1 MSITP
6 KHILYGIA
14 LVGFILLPQIIT
26 VKYYLH
32 LSILALV
39 WVIAAQGQNLIQGYT
54 GYVSIV
60 QAGFMGIG
68 AYSTSL
74 IGLHFGLPVWL
85 TIILAPLVTAVFALA
100 TGYPS
105 LRVKG
110 HYFAIVTLAFNMVIF
125 IVLLNFSALTQ
136 GEAGITGIPKPG
148 GGKDGLINF
157 SDRQVYYYF
166 VLVMAVLTTALA
178 ALIVHSRVGQILI
191 SIRQNEDLV
200 GAIGIATWKYKLFAF
215 VTSAMFAGF
224 AGALYAHYQSFINPE
239 VFGVAQSLDAILA
252 VIVGGSGTIAGPIIG
267 AFFVVFL
274 PEYLRFADSF
284 RLILYGLV
292 LVLATIYMPRGIVGL
307 VTDLKSRF
315 AKRNK

>member
-1 MSITP
+1 M
-6 KHILYGIA
+6 KLGANHIFYAVA
-14 LVGFILLPQIIT
+14 LVGFIALPQLIA

-32 LSILALV
+32 LSILALF

-68 AYSTSL
+68 AYSTAL
-74 IGLHFGLPVWL
+74 MGLHFGLPVWL
-85 TIILAPLVTAVFALA
+85 TIILAPFVTAVFAVA

-125 IVLLNFSALTQ
+125 IVLMNFHQLTQ

-148 GGKDGLINF
+148 VKDGLINF
-157 SDRQVYYYF
+157 RDREVYYYF
-166 VLVMAVLTTALA
+166 VLIIAVLMTGLA
-178 ALIVHSRVGQILI
+178 ALIVRSRIGQTLVA
-191 SIRQNEDLV
+191 IRQNEDLV
-200 GAIGIATWKYKLFAF
+200 GALGIAAWKYKLFAF
-215 VTSAMFAGF
+215 VISAMFAGL

-239 VFGVAQSLDAILA
+239 IFGVAQSLDAILA
-252 VIVGGSGTIAGPIIG
+252 VIVGGSGTIAGPVVG

-284 RLILYGLV
+284 RLILYGLI
-292 LVLATIYMPRGIVGL
+292 LVLATIFMPRGIVG
-307 VTDLKSRF
+307 VTGDLWARF
-315 AKRNK
+315 KGRAR

>member
-1 MSITP
+1 MTLNRTFIFYA
-6 KHILYGIA
+6 LA
-14 LVGFILLPQIIT
+14 LVGFILLPQFIT

-32 LSILALV
+32 LSILALI

-68 AYSTSL
+68 AYSTAL
-74 IGLHFGLPVWL
+74 MGIHFNMPVWL
-85 TIILAPLVTAVFALA
+85 SITLAPFVTAFFALL

-125 IVLLNFSALTQ
+125 IVLMNFHQLTQ

-148 GGKDGLINF
+148 GKESLFNWR
-157 SDRQVYYYF
+157 DRETYYYF
-166 VLVMAVLTTALA
+166 VLIIAALMTILA
-178 ALIVHSRVGQILI
+178 AMIVRSRVGQTLI
-191 SIRQNEDLV
+191 AIRQNEDLV
-200 GAIGIATWKYKLFAF
+200 GAIGIAAWKYKLFAF
-215 VTSAMFAGF
+215 VISAMFGGL
-224 AGALYAHYQSFINPE
+224 AGAVYAHYQSFINPE
-239 VFGVAQSLDAILA
+239 IFGVAQSLDAILA
-252 VIVGGSGTIAGPIIG
+252 VIVGGSGTIAGPVIG

-292 LVLATIYMPRGIVGL
+292 LVLATIFMPRGIVG
-307 VTDLKSRF
+307 VTTDLL
-315 AKRNK
+315 AKWKRRTK

>member
-1 MSITP
+1 MKLSA
-6 KHILYGIA
+6 KFVVYAVA
-14 LVGFILLPQIIT
+14 LLGFALLPQLIS

-68 AYSTSL
+68 AYSTAL
-74 IGLHFGLPVWL
+74 MGLHFGLPVWL
-85 TIILAPLVTAVFALA
+85 TIALAPFVTAIFALA

-125 IVLLNFSALTQ
+125 IVLMNFTELTQ

-148 GGKDGLINF
+148 GDWINF
-157 SDRQVYYYF
+157 RDREVYYYF
-166 VLVMAVLTTALA
+166 VLIAAVLMTALA
-178 ALIVHSRVGQILI
+178 ALIVRSRIGRTLVA
-191 SIRQNEDLV
+191 IRQNEDLV
-200 GAIGIATWKYKLFAF
+200 GALGIAAWKYKLFAF

-239 VFGVAQSLDAILA
+239 IFGVAQSLDAILA
-252 VIVGGSGTIAGPIIG
+252 VILGGSGTIAGPVVG
-267 AFFVVFL
+267 AFLVVFL
-274 PEYLRFADSF
+274 PEYLRFADGF
-284 RLILYGLV
+284 RLILYGLI
-292 LVLATIYMPRGIVGL
+292 LVLATIFMPRGIVG
-307 VTDLKSRF
+307 VTGALWARLT
-315 AKRNK
+315 RRG